1 VSQISEERVLYFPLT
16 GDMERMNPVPEK
28 ALERR
33 GARPTEAL
41 AWAGLE
47 PISLREAEAYS
58 SKDVQDFLREYRIPG
73 TLPDTMLA
81 DNYKTAKPR
90 VATGKEGK
98 IVGLNLMPHFYANI
112 LNLPEMDPLSWTFNE
127 KGGSEDQADYEQQRI
142 RRFFNSFDGF
152 SQETAAVSAKVPEGQ
167 GLLNF
172 CLGSSEH
179 CRSTCLV
186 LTGNH
191 ASAFQASQK
200 KLKLTYAFL
209 TNPVLFIA
217 ALDRSL
223 TLFECQCRVVD
234 TDPVVRLN
242 MLSDIPWYVLCP
254 EIFEKH
260 GQDLSKKK
268 GQQKGIA
275 FYDYSKLPFWKSK
288 EYKKVEH
295 LLDLTYS
302 YSGSNA
308 GRCQEA
314 LENGYR
320 VAAVFAS
327 AAPERIG
334 ASSGVSRTTFHEIVG
349 GSGLIDAEGKID
361 LFGGKW
367 TAVDGDVSDYR
378 IDDPSGFNK
387 KGESQACI
395 VCLNFKAPPL
405 ATALQPA
412 EERKLVTLGK
422 RRDSLTEKEAED
434 LADLERKKLDVAAY
448 QTFRER
454 LPGARKE
461 FSVLVPSTELG
472 ISITRALLKKD
483 LWDPLEE
490 QRVFAWMFT
499 PEQVL
504 ELAGLTP
511 QEGIQKALRW
521 YAEQKEDVAN
531 QKRGLAMQ
539 RVIPTSAKARKNGA
553 EGLLI
558 GPHTPT
564 VAND

>member
-1 VSQISEERVLYFPLT
+1 MSHISEERVLYFPLT

-41 AWAGLE
+41 AWAGLQ
-47 PISLREAEAYS
+47 PIKLRDAEAYS
-58 SKDVQDFLREYRIPG
+58 AKDVQNFLREYRIPG
-73 TLPDTMLA
+73 ELPDTMLA

-112 LNLPEMDPLSWTFNE
+112 LNLPEMDPLSWTFKE
-127 KGGSEDQADYEQQRI
+127 KDVSEGEAEYAQQRI
-142 RRFFNSFDGF
+142 RRLFNSFDGF
-152 SQETAAVSAKVPEGQ
+152 SQETAAASARVPEGQ

-179 CRSTCLV
+179 CRATCLV

-191 ASAFQASQK
+191 VSAFETSQK

-223 TLFECQCRVVD
+223 TLFECKCRAMD
-234 TDPVVRLN
+234 IDPVVRLN

-327 AAPERIG
+327 ADPERIG
-334 ASSGVSRTTFHEIVG
+334 SAPGASRTTFHEIVG
-349 GSGLIDAEGKID
+349 GSGLIDAKGKID

-378 IDDPSGFNK
+378 IDDPSGFNR
-387 KGESQACI
+387 KGESQACV

-405 ATALQPA
+405 ATALEPA

-422 RRDSLTEKEAED
+422 RRGSLTEKEAKD
-434 LADLERKKLDVAAY
+434 LSKLERKRLDVAAY

-461 FSVLVPSTELG
+461 FSVLVPSTEKGL
-472 ISITRALLKKD
+472 SITRALLKKD

-490 QRVFAWMFT
+490 QSVFAWMFT

-521 YAEQKEDVAN
+521 YADQKEDVAN
-531 QKRGLAMQ
+531 QKRGLSMQ

>member
-1 VSQISEERVLYFPLT
+1 MSQISEERVVYFPLT
-16 GDMERMNPVPEK
+16 GDVERMNPVPEK

-33 GARPTEAL
+33 GARPKEAL
-41 AWAGLE
+41 GWAGLK
-47 PISLREAEAYS
+47 PISLRDAEAYS
-58 SKDVQDFLREYRIPG
+58 AKDVQDFLKEYRIPG
-73 TLPDTMLA
+73 KLPDTLLA

-112 LNLPEMDPLSWTFNE
+112 LNLPEMDPLSWTFKE
-127 KGGSEDQADYEQQRI
+127 KGVSEEQAEYAQQRI
-142 RRFFNSFDGF
+142 RRLFNSFDGF
-152 SQETAAVSAKVPEGQ
+152 SQETAATASGVPKEQ
-167 GLLNF
+167 LLNF

-179 CRSTCLV
+179 CRATCLV

-191 ASAFQASQK
+191 AAAFETSQK

-209 TNPVLFIA
+209 TNPVLFVA

-223 TLFECQCRVVD
+223 TLFECACRAMD
-234 TDPVVRLN
+234 IDPVVRLN

-268 GQQKGIA
+268 AQQKGIA
-275 FYDYSKLPFWKSK
+275 FYDYTKLPFWKSK
-288 EYKKVEH
+288 EYKDVEH

-302 YSGSNA
+302 YSGTNA

-327 AAPERIG
+327 AAPERVG
-334 ASSGVSRTTFHEIVG
+334 ASGGTSRTTFHEIVG
-349 GSGLIDAEGKID
+349 GSGLIDAKGKID

-378 IDDPSGFNK
+378 IDDPSGFDE
-387 KGESQACI
+387 KGNSKACI

-405 ATALQPA
+405 AAALEPA

-422 RRDSLTEKEAED
+422 RRGSLTAKEAED
-434 LADLERKKLDVAAY
+434 LADLERKKLDVSAY

-454 LPGARKE
+454 LPTAREK
-461 FSVLVPSTELG
+461 FSVSVPSTELG
-472 ISITRALLKKD
+472 ISITRALRKKD

-490 QRVFAWMFT
+490 QGVFAWMFT

-521 YAEQKEDVAN
+521 YADQKEDVAN
-531 QKRGLAMQ
+531 QKRGLSMQ

>member
-1 VSQISEERVLYFPLT
+1 
-16 GDMERMNPVPEK
+16 MERMNPVPEE

-33 GARPTEAL
+33 GPSPTEAL
-41 AWAGLE
+41 AWAGLK
-47 PISLREAEAYS
+47 PIRLRDAEAYS

-112 LNLPEMDPLSWTFNE
+112 LNLPEMDPLSWTFKE
-127 KGGSEDQADYEQQRI
+127 KGVSKEEADYAQQRI
-142 RRFFNSFDGF
+142 RRLFNSFDGF
-152 SQETAAVSAKVPEGQ
+152 SQETAAASAKVPEGQ

-179 CRSTCLV
+179 CRATCLV

-191 ASAFQASQK
+191 VSAFETSQK

-223 TLFECQCRVVD
+223 TLFECQCRAMD
-234 TDPVVRLN
+234 IDPVVRLN

-275 FYDYSKLPFWKSK
+275 FYDYSKLPFWKRK

-302 YSGSNA
+302 YSGSNS
-308 GRCQEA
+308 GRCREA

-327 AAPERIG
+327 ASPERVG
-334 ASSGVSRTTFHEIVG
+334 AATGASRTTFHEIVG

-387 KGESQACI
+387 KGESQACV

-405 ATALQPA
+405 AAALKPA

-422 RRDSLTEKEAED
+422 RRGSLTEKEAED

-490 QRVFAWMFT
+490 QSVFAWMFT

-531 QKRGLAMQ
+531 QKRGLSMQ

>member
-1 VSQISEERVLYFPLT
+1 MSKILEERVLYFPLT
-16 GDMERMNPVPEK
+16 GDMERMNPVPKK

-41 AWAGLE
+41 SWAGLE
-47 PISLREAEAYS
+47 PISLSEAEKYS
-58 SKDVQDFLREYRIPG
+58 AKDVQDFLREYRIPG
-73 TLPDTMLA
+73 KLPDTMLA

-90 VATGKEGK
+90 IATGKEGK

-112 LNLPEMDPLSWTFNE
+112 LNLPEMDPLSWTFKE
-127 KGGSEDQADYEQQRI
+127 KGVSKEQADYAQQRI
-142 RRFFNSFDGF
+142 RRLFNSFDGF
-152 SQETAAVSAKVPEGQ
+152 SQETAAASAKVPEGQ
-167 GLLNF
+167 GLINF

-179 CRSTCLV
+179 CRATCLV

-191 ASAFQASQK
+191 VTAFETSQK

-223 TLFECQCRVVD
+223 TLFECQCRAMD
-234 TDPVVRLN
+234 LDPVVRLN

-260 GQDLSKKK
+260 GQDLSKK
-268 GQQKGIA
+268 GQQRGIA
-275 FYDYSKLPFWKSK
+275 FYDYTKLPFWTSK

-302 YSGSNA
+302 YSGNNKS
-308 GRCQEA
+308 RCQEA

-327 AAPERIG
+327 ADPKRIG
-334 ASSGVSRTTFHEIVG
+334 AATGASRTTFQEIVG
-349 GSGLIDAEGKID
+349 GSKLIDAKGKID
-361 LFGGKW
+361 LFNGSWK
-367 TAVDGDVSDYR
+367 AVDGDVSDYR

-387 KGESQACI
+387 KGESQACV

-405 ATALQPA
+405 AAALEPA

-422 RRDSLTEKEAED
+422 RRDSLTTTEAED

-454 LPGARKE
+454 LPEARKT
-461 FSVLVPSTELG
+461 FSVIVPSTELG
-472 ISITRALLKKD
+472 LSITRALLKKD

-490 QRVFAWMFT
+490 KGVFAWMFT

-521 YAEQKEDVAN
+521 YADQKEAVAN
-531 QKRGLAMQ
+531 QKRGLSMQ
-539 RVIPTSAKARKNGA
+539 RVVPTSAKARKNGA